1 MKKRRQKKT
10 ANGLARILR
19 TAKSDVRRAG
29 QWLLLAAAIIAVGWG
44 AWKVWRHYYPAVP
57 AVDSAFTITGID
69 VSKHNGRVNMQRV
82 AQAGHRFVFVKTSEG
97 VTLKD
102 AMRRTHAANARQ
114 AGLKV
119 GAYHFFIFKR
129 DGREQARNFLA
140 AIKGIHLDMPLA
152 IDVEKEG
159 KMNRSYSAEATR
171 NLRDMVNEL
180 RKAGHQRLLIYTN
193 GDGYKAVYAGTY
205 DRDDD
210 MNLWLCSFQDM
221 DKVAHRG
228 HVIQQIDHH
237 GRIKGVKGEVDLN
250 VFCGDSK
257 QWDEFL
263 DKSKQ

>member
-19 TAKSDVRRAG
+19 SAKSDARRAG
-29 QWLLLAAAIIAVGWG
+29 RWLLLAAAIIAVGCG
-44 AWKVWRHYYPAVP
+44 AWKVWRHYYPATP
-57 AVDSAFTITGID
+57 SINGYSITGID
-69 VSKHNGRVNMQRV
+69 VSKHNGLVDMKRV
-82 AQAGHRFVFVKTSEG
+82 AQAGHKFAFVKTSEG

-102 AMRRTHAANARQ
+102 GMRRTHTRNAAA

-119 GAYHFFIFKR
+119 GAYHYFIFKR
-129 DGREQARNFLA
+129 NGQEQALNFLE
-140 AIKGIHLDMPLA
+140 AIKGLQLDMPLA
-152 IDVEKEG
+152 IDVEKDS
-159 KMNRSYSAEATR
+159 KLNRNYNAEVKR
-171 NLRDMVNEL
+171 NLRDMVTAL
-180 RKAGHQRLLIYTN
+180 REAGHQRLLIYTN

-210 MNLWLCSFQDM
+210 MDLWLCSFQDM

-237 GRIKGVKGEVDLN
+237 GSVKGVKGEVDLN